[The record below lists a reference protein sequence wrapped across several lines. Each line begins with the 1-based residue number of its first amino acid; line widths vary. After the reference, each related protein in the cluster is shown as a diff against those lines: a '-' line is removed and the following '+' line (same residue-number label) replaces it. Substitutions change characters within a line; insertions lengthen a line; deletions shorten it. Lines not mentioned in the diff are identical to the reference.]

1 MAARPVPWL
10 GSLFLVSLWGAS
22 APGRRILSVRQGLPR
37 GPGLTP
43 SPLCPTASL
52 LRRLS
57 EHIQLFQESA
67 GLGPS
72 LSLGSGAVAP
82 PKEGWL
88 EQPLDPFNASDR
100 QSFLQV
106 RPGGGESAAYPA
118 PSSISLF
125 CPSASPFRSYLHP
138 SVFPSLCLSVLSDAC
153 CQCALWSF
161 SPTPLFLGFAL
172 SPLSSLS
179 FFSLP
184 LVCASGSVL
193 HSSLFPVIH
202 AHFLTALNSTFS
214 LPFRG
219 NSKPTNRSQ
228 YRAKIWTSFGTR
240 PGSQYALEDSME

>member
-22 APGRRILSVRQGLPR
+22 APGRRIPSIRQGLPR

-106 RPGGGESAAYPA
+106 SPGGGESAAYPA

-125 CPSASPFRSYLHP
+125 CPSVSPFRSYLHP

-161 SPTPLFLGFAL
+161 SPTLCFWDLPSPPRLL
-172 SPLSSLS
+172 SLSSASHLFVPRFCPS
-179 FFSLP
+179 FFPFPCHSCSLP
-184 LVCASGSVL
+184 YCSQFHLLS
-193 HSSLFPVIH
+193 
-202 AHFLTALNSTFS
+202 ALQRK
-214 LPFRG
+214 L
-219 NSKPTNRSQ
+219 
-228 YRAKIWTSFGTR
+228 
-240 PGSQYALEDSME
+240 